1 MLILDSSIYR
11 LLVILSLWD
20 PLSSRPDLPV
30 RRFPAFLP
38 TFHLPHSPSLPPFS
52 LASTVSICRLSF
64 DTQIRSPSRT
74 HINATSPPATC
85 FFFFFFSPNHLG
97 AIPSTPSNRTATA
110 SFPPFPTLLVSLS
123 CPDHVRL
130 FSHIDS
136 PSLFV
141 VPRIF
146 SPHPMLFTSLHRL
159 SRRWTSG
166 RRVFGWPMI
175 FFPSFDYPC
184 YFYHQSTTLFFSSDL
199 LL

>member
-1 MLILDSSIYR
+1 
-11 LLVILSLWD
+11 
-20 PLSSRPDLPV
+20 
-30 RRFPAFLP
+30 
-38 TFHLPHSPSLPPFS
+38 
-52 LASTVSICRLSF
+52 
-64 DTQIRSPSRT
+64 
-74 HINATSPPATC
+74 
-85 FFFFFFSPNHLG
+85 
-97 AIPSTPSNRTATA
+97 
-110 SFPPFPTLLVSLS
+110 VSLS